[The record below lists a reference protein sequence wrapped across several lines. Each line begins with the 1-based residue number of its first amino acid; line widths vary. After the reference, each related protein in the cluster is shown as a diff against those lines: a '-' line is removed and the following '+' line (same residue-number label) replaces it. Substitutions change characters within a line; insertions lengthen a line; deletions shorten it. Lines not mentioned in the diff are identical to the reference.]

1 MCSGYL
7 FKFVVLHSKAIKI
20 IVAMKRIT
28 LLLLILSSFTFSIA
42 QSYLPEDLIKFKQ
55 DTVDKVYVSKIKS
68 NQVYIPLDFNSSA
81 IKDLSAYREVRYNSI
96 LKVELVYSGYQKAD
110 VFSQPAL
117 NTERLEVLQK
127 TAPELFE
134 NSLTKWKFIAQTA
147 CKTEDEAR
155 GLFHGFIITY
165 RPEMPMTDNSSQV
178 KNMRHTVNKYIDPN
192 YDKIVKKVSST
203 NAKRDVMDT
212 DIPPALLNIQDS
224 VVLTVLNR
232 HKEWKDIP
240 IVCDVTGSMYPYMA
254 QTLIWFKLNSKA
266 TNARAY
272 TFFNDGDNKPDTDK
286 VMGKTGGVYTVA
298 SGVYDTVENVMCRAM
313 QKGSGGDAPE
323 NNIEALLKTI
333 KQNPDCKEVVMIAD
347 NYANVKDIGMLP
359 LITKPVRIILCGS
372 KTGINAQYLN
382 IARATGGSI
391 HTMEQDITNL
401 VELNEGEVFN
411 FRGQQFKVVKGQFKL
426 VYGA

>member
-1 MCSGYL
+1 
-7 FKFVVLHSKAIKI
+7 
-20 IVAMKRIT
+20 MKRMNLILT
-28 LLLLILSSFTFSIA
+28 LLAVCIVSHA

-68 NQVYIPLDFNSSA
+68 NQVYIPLDFNSA
-81 IKDLSAYREVRYNSI
+81 DIKDLSAYREIKGNSI

-110 VFSQPAL
+110 VFSQPTL
-117 NTERLEVLQK
+117 NTERLKVLEK
-127 TAPELFE
+127 TAPELFD

-155 GLFHGFIITY
+155 ALFHGFIITY
-165 RPEMPMTDNSSQV
+165 RPEMPMADNSSQI
-178 KNMRHTVNKYIDPN
+178 KNMKHTVNKYIDPN
-192 YDKIVKKVSST
+192 YDKIIKKVSNT
-203 NAKRDVMDT
+203 AAKRDVMDT
-212 DIPPALLNIQDS
+212 DIPPALLNMQDS

-254 QTLIWFKLNSKA
+254 QTLIWFKLNCKA

-272 TFFNDGDNKPDTDK
+272 TFFNDGDNVPDLEK
-286 VMGKTGGVYTVA
+286 VMGKTGGIYTVA
-298 SGVYDTVENVMCRAM
+298 SGIYDSVENTMCKAM
-313 QKGSGGDAPE
+313 TKGTGGDAPE

-347 NYANVKDIGMLP
+347 NFANVKDIGMLP
-359 LITKPVRIILCGS
+359 LINKPVRIILCGS

-391 HTMEQDITNL
+391 HTMEQDISNL
-401 VELNEGEVFN
+401 IELSEGEYFT
-411 FRGQQFKVVKGQFKL
+411 FRGQKFKLEKGKFKL